1 MSHLRLLTLTAGPV
15 VLVAASY
22 WLAAPGTVR
31 GVDGTG
37 GMRELAAT
45 TGPDVWPPE
54 VKLPGVK
61 LAAAEACG
69 EVARGLAARLGPGC
83 RVVVRPPYVLAGDAE
98 EAALAATYDR
108 LIEPIAACLGREF
121 FARAPERPIA
131 VVLCSGDAA
140 YREFARRLDGRTSPL
155 WYGYYQRNERRLVVN
170 MSTGEG
176 TLAHELVHALVHAD
190 CPGLPEW
197 FDEGLASLYEQSRFS
212 DDGRR
217 LEGLSNWRL
226 AALRSA
232 LDRGG
237 VQPLARLAAPHSIR
251 RAYEAV
257 DYAHARYLCLYLQER
272 GLLAAYYRRLRAG
285 LESDPGGLRTLCE
298 VLGAPADV
306 IDRDFRRW
314 VQTLR

>member
-1 MSHLRLLTLTAGPV
+1 MSHLRLLTLTAGPF

-22 WLAAPGTVR
+22 WLAAPGMVR
-31 GVDGTG
+31 DVDGASG
-37 GMRELAAT
+37 VPALAERVD
-45 TGPDVWPPE
+45 PDVWLPE

-61 LAAAEACG
+61 LATAEVCA
-69 EVARGLAARLGPGC
+69 EVARGLAARLGPDC
-83 RVVVRPPYVLAGDAE
+83 RVIVRPPYVLAGDLD
-98 EAALAATYDR
+98 EAALTAAYDR
-108 LIEPIAACLGREF
+108 LIKPIAACLGREF
-121 FARAPERPIA
+121 FARRPDRPIA
-131 VVLCSGDAA
+131 VVLCSGDTS

-170 MSTGEG
+170 TSTGEG

-197 FDEGLASLYEQSRFS
+197 FDEGLASLYEQCRFS
-212 DDGRR
+212 DNGRR

-272 GLLAAYYRRLRAG
+272 GLLATYYRRLRAN
-285 LESDPGGLRTLCE
+285 LEQDPGGLRTLCE
-298 VLGAPADV
+298 VLGSPAEA

-314 VQTLR
+314 VTTLR